1 MIFCNHAGPGLGRRS
16 DVVIIPLKKAK
27 GQGSIRALSFRS
39 YKQSFPANQVS
50 IPANINSVNVGSLM
64 RDIYYKPRNRTEVK
78 SLLKNILRLLFIV
91 LEKIAG

>member
-1 MIFCNHAGPGLGRRS
+1 MGRRS

-39 YKQSFPANQVS
+39 YKHSFPANQVS
-50 IPANINSVNVGSLM
+50 IPANMNSVNVVALM
-64 RDIYYKPRNRTEVK
+64 RDIYHKPRNRTKAK
-78 SLLKNILRLLFIV
+78 SLLKNILRLLLIV

>member
-1 MIFCNHAGPGLGRRS
+1 MRPSRFSRFGSVQNKDFMYNSRS
-16 DVVIIPLKKAK
+16 ER
-27 GQGSIRALSFRS
+27 IRLSWTLSVRS

-50 IPANINSVNVGSLM
+50 ISANVNSVNVGALM

-78 SLLKNILRLLFIV
+78 SLLKNILGLLLIV